1 MFEVPAKTW
10 RDDEF
15 PLFNV
20 ERRGNNIIYIK
31 LFHNDETNIYQ
42 SVLKYIPL
50 SRYYLDR
57 TGPGVD
63 MRNPQSSS
71 LTCQ

>member
-10 RDDEF
+10 RDDEL

-42 SVLKYIPL
+42 SVLKYIAL

-57 TGPGVD
+57 TGPVCAICAICAIL
-63 MRNPQSSS
+63 NPQV
-71 LTCQ
+71 